1 MPSKFR
7 VRGVFRGLVFAIARP
22 LARVGARPDSITYAS
37 LLFAL
42 AAFISLPLTQLQWLF
57 GILVFITGVLDG
69 VDGAVARLNNSSS
82 RSGGFTD
89 SVIDKVAETFILA
102 GIALAF
108 PNTILFGLSVSM
120 WVIFAIFGWL
130 MTSYTR
136 ARAEGFGVT
145 DLDTGLGGRSE
156 RLLTLVIFS
165 LIGLVLWGLVV
176 VTIMGLCTAAYR
188 FYHYKNQIQANT
200 GLKTTAADTIGGAG
214 H

>member
-7 VRGVFRGLVFAIARP
+7 VRGIFRGLVFAIARP
-22 LARVGARPDSITYAS
+22 LARIGARPDSITYAS

-82 RSGGFTD
+82 RSGGLTD

-108 PNTILFGLSVSM
+108 PNTTLFGLSVSM
-120 WVIFAIFGWL
+120 WVLFAIFGWL

-136 ARAEGFGVT
+136 ARAEGLGVT
-145 DLDTGLGGRSE
+145 DLDIGLGGRSE

-165 LIGLVLWGLVV
+165 LIGLVLWGLVI

-188 FYHYKNQIQANT
+188 LYHYRNQIKTNT
-200 GLKTTAADTIGGAG
+200 G
-214 H
+214 

>member
-7 VRGVFRGLVFAIARP
+7 VRGIFRGLVFAIARP
-22 LARVGARPDSITYAS
+22 LARIGARPDSITYAS

-82 RSGGFTD
+82 RSGGLTD

-108 PNTILFGLSVSM
+108 PNTTLFGLSVSM
-120 WVIFAIFGWL
+120 WVLFAIFGWL

-136 ARAEGFGVT
+136 ARAEGLGVT
-145 DLDTGLGGRSE
+145 DLDIGLGGRSE

-165 LIGLVLWGLVV
+165 LIGLVLWGLVI

-188 FYHYKNQIQANT
+188 LYHYRNQIQTNT
-200 GLKTTAADTIGGAG
+200 G
-214 H
+214 

>member
-22 LARVGARPDSITYAS
+22 LARIGARPDSITYAS

-136 ARAEGFGVT
+136 ARAEGLGVT
-145 DLDTGLGGRSE
+145 DLDIGLGGRSE

-165 LIGLVLWGLVV
+165 LFGLVLWGLVV

-188 FYHYKNQIQANT
+188 LHHYKYQIQVNT
-200 GLKTTAADTIGGAG
+200 
-214 H
+214 

>member
-7 VRGVFRGLVFAIARP
+7 VRGIFRGLVFAIARP
-22 LARVGARPDSITYAS
+22 LARIGARPDSITYAS

-82 RSGGFTD
+82 RSGGLTD

-108 PNTILFGLSVSM
+108 PNTTLFGLSVSM
-120 WVIFAIFGWL
+120 WVLFAIFGWL

-136 ARAEGFGVT
+136 ARAEGLGVT
-145 DLDTGLGGRSE
+145 DLDIGLGGRSE

-165 LIGLVLWGLVV
+165 LIGLVLWGLVI

-188 FYHYKNQIQANT
+188 LYHYRNQILTNT
-200 GLKTTAADTIGGAG
+200 G
-214 H
+214 